1 MSVRQIRTQEQVQA
15 EIHQPQTIDISVRQ
29 IHTQEQAQAE
39 IHRLRTIN
47 KARYLQRKERILN
60 DVEYREQQLQ
70 SRKAARDRKH
80 KTIEDNPLHIDARK
94 EADRL
99 AKFRRVIKEAEE
111 TRNAQER
118 EEMIEK
124 VHQRYFSSQ
133 FFLSNTL

>member
-1 MSVRQIRTQEQVQA
+1 M
-15 EIHQPQTIDISVRQ
+15 
-29 IHTQEQAQAE
+29 
-39 IHRLRTIN
+39 
-47 KARYLQRKERILN
+47 LN
-60 DVEYREQQLQ
+60 DTEYRDQQLQ
-70 SRKAARDRKH
+70 SRKAARDRKR

-99 AKFRRVIKEAEE
+99 AKFRRVIKEADE

-133 FFLSNTL
+133 FFYLIHYCAVQNSGYFSSKLDQTIFLFKEASVT

>member
-29 IHTQEQAQAE
+29 IQAE

-47 KARYLQRKERILN
+47 KARYLQRKERMLN
-60 DVEYREQQLQ
+60 DAEYREQQLQ
-70 SRKAARDRKH
+70 SRKAARDRKR

-94 EADRL
+94 EGDRL

-133 FFLSNTL
+133 FFFI